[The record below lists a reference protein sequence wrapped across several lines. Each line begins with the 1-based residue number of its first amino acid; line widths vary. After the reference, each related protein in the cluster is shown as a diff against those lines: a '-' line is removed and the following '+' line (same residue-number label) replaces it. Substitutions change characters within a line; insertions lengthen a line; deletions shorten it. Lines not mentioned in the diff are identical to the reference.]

1 MDLITSALLASVSPQ
16 TLALVLYL
24 LSGPHGL
31 RNASV
36 FVGAELFAST
46 VTGALVALGIADLG
60 IHVNGIGHGT
70 AFPGVYIGAG
80 VLLLGCA
87 AWVLWRSRHPRPSR
101 HEHTREEAEA
111 RLERIAA
118 SWKAALGV
126 GLVFGLPSVWL
137 AYALAKTSGHGP
149 WWTTLSL
156 VVFTA
161 IAYSWGWLTILWYVL
176 DRDRAVRRITALRT
190 SVGRHRI
197 AIIVA
202 VLAAVGAYL
211 VGFGVVTA

>member
-1 MDLITSALLASVSPQ
+1 MDLVTLALLASVSPQ

-24 LSGPHGL
+24 LGGPHGL

-36 FVGAELFAST
+36 FVSAELFASM
-46 VTGALVALGIADLG
+46 VSGALVALGIADLG
-60 IHVNGIGHGT
+60 IHVNGIGHGST
-70 AFPGVYIGAG
+70 FPGVYIAGG

-101 HEHTREEAEA
+101 HERTREEAEA
-111 RLERIAA
+111 RLERMAA

-149 WWTTLSL
+149 WWTALAL
-156 VVFTA
+156 LVFTA

-176 DRDRAVRRITALRT
+176 DRDRAVRRITALREA
-190 SVGRHRI
+190 VGRHRI
-197 AIIVA
+197 ALIVA
-202 VLAAVGAYL
+202 VLSAVGAYL
-211 VGFGVVTA
+211 IGFGVVTA